1 MRKRRRKTTAFSINT
16 SELLRLYF
24 KFSSHSCL
32 TFLFCCFFCLI
43 VYCSSVHG
51 RSPPVALTDVLIQT
65 TLGKIIGFKQ
75 KFDGKSVHTFLGVPY
90 AKRPTGSGRFG
101 LPEMVSLKK
110 TCLLTFQQNLIKVMI
125 LFQIEPWEGEFR
137 ADKPARTCFFS
148 RDTMFPDFP
157 GAEMWNP
164 PNDIDE
170 DCLAM
175 NIWVPEHHDGT
186 VLVWIYG
193 GGFYSGSPSLDLYDG
208 RVLAVQE
215 LVININYRL
224 GPFGFLYF
232 GDDTSVPGNMGLQDQ
247 QMALKWI
254 HEHIAHFGGDPRR
267 VTLFG
272 ESAGSASAMAHIY
285 SLFSRIIAQS
295 GSIINNWATKPK
307 ASILQLS
314 LQLAHHLNCSN
325 GNNSTKAMQNIV
337 ECIKRVPTAI
347 IQRAGDAVSQS
358 LSLPMDFAFVPID
371 EDTHFF
377 RGNVFDKLR
386 RKDFKRDVSILVG
399 TVRDEGTYWL
409 PYCLQKNGFGFN
421 HTISPEDHIN
431 QALITEADYSKAF
444 DAFLPYFGN
453 SNLVRHALMHAYSH
467 LPTDKQ
473 EQIWRDGVARFLG
486 DYFFTCDSIEFADIV
501 FANPWP
507 QWMGAMHG
515 YEIEYVFGLPLR
527 SPHLYDPS
535 ELELEISFSTKIMEF
550 WGHFARTGE
559 PVEFWPKYNRITRK
573 SLILSE
579 EIATGT
585 SHRIYVDV
593 HGKLCR
599 LLEEAQAVAGITGG
613 LFKFLIFFYTFYL
626 EQRSRIC
633 PDGRSTTVNYGQE
646 ISMEDVKEEMQL
658 NRGISGINRIP
669 SIKIYISLIIL
680 SLALLR
686 SPEISFLYSSFIF
699 K

>member
-1 MRKRRRKTTAFSINT
+1 MRKRRRKATAFSINK

-43 VYCSSVHG
+43 VNCSSVHG
-51 RSPPVALTDVLIQT
+51 RSSPVALTDVLIQT
-65 TLGKIIGFKQ
+65 TLGKILGFKQ

-101 LPEMVSLKK
+101 LPEM
-110 TCLLTFQQNLIKVMI
+110 
-125 LFQIEPWEGEFR
+125 IESWEGEFR

-215 LVININYRL
+215 RAVVININYRL

-232 GDDTSVPGNMGLQDQ
+232 GADTSVPGNMGLQDQ

-272 ESAGSASAMAHIY
+272 ESAGSASAMAHMFADGSY

-307 ASILQLS
+307 ASILQIS

-325 GNNSTKAMQNIV
+325 GNNSTKTMQNIV
-337 ECIKRVPTAI
+337 ECIKRIPTAI
-347 IQRAGDAVSQS
+347 VQRAGDAVSQS

-386 RKDFKRDVSILVG
+386 RKNFKRDVSILVG

-431 QALITEADYSKAF
+431 QALISETDYSKAF

-467 LPTDKQ
+467 LPTEKQ
-473 EQIWRDGVARFLG
+473 EQRWRDGVARFLG

-501 FANPWP
+501 SDELYGSVYSFYFTRRSSANPWP

-573 SLILSE
+573 SLVLSE

-599 LLEEAQAVAGITGG
+599 LLEEAQAVAGMAG
-613 LFKFLIFFYTFYL
+613 

-658 NRGISGINRIP
+658 NRGISGISRIP

>member
-51 RSPPVALTDVLIQT
+51 RSSPVALTDVLIQT

-101 LPEMVSLKK
+101 LPEM
-110 TCLLTFQQNLIKVMI
+110 
-125 LFQIEPWEGEFR
+125 IEPWEGEFR

-215 LVININYRL
+215 RAGTFISNFKPKFSVVININYRL

-307 ASILQLS
+307 ASILQIS
-314 LQLAHHLNCSN
+314 LQLAHHLKCSN

-467 LPTDKQ
+467 LPTEKQ
-473 EQIWRDGVARFLG
+473 EQRWRDGVARFLG
-486 DYFFTCDSIEFADIV
+486 DYSDELYGSVYSFYFTRRSS
-501 FANPWP
+501 ANPWP

-550 WGHFARTGE
+550 WGHFARTG
-559 PVEFWPKYNRITRK
+559 
-573 SLILSE
+573 SLVLSE

-613 LFKFLIFFYTFYL
+613 FLSFLYFFYTFFL

-658 NRGISGINRIP
+658 NRGIGGINRIP
-669 SIKIYISLIIL
+669 SSKIYISLIIL